1 MAFPCWLAD
10 DEFASSVVLVLFS
23 RHDSGQQQILS
34 PWHVPMMIIQSQSRK
49 ENVFTDKN

>member
-1 MAFPCWLAD
+1 MWLSLLADD

-23 RHDSGQQQILS
+23 RGQQQILS